1 MKMNTCTVVR
11 SLKTRGMTLAEMI
24 IAMGVSSL
32 VLLASNMTFLNSSVS
47 FAALGNYITMDS
59 ASRNAID
66 RMTRDIRKSKDL
78 ISYSTNQLVF
88 KYSGTTNLVY
98 SFDSNS
104 GCLTEWKTGDAKTN
118 NLLSGC
124 SKLQFSMYQNT
135 PQPGGTLNAT
145 TSTSQGKA
153 ISVAWKC
160 SRGVF
165 GRRIATEDM
174 QQALIVI
181 RNKPVL

>member
-1 MKMNTCTVVR
+1 MKINRCTLVR
-11 SLKTRGMTLAEMI
+11 SLKTRGMTLVEIMI
-24 IAMGVSSL
+24 ATGIGSL

-66 RMTRDIRKSKDL
+66 RMTRDIRKAKDL

-88 KYSGTTNLVY
+88 KYAGTTNLIY

-104 GCLTEWKTGDAKTN
+104 GYLTEWKTGDSKTN

-124 SKLQFSMYQNT
+124 SNLQFSMYQNT
-135 PQPGGTLNAT
+135 PQPGGTLNT
-145 TSTSQGKA
+145 TLSPSQGKA

-160 SRGVF
+160 SRRVF
-165 GRRIATEDM
+165 GRRVATEDM